1 MRARRYVRAIK
12 LVVNQAHCLLVSTHA
27 SWYQSLH
34 KPTTVIS
41 LLASSLMAAG
51 LLVLFMWVQLHGYTG
66 WPIEVGPEFYH
77 GNASKLTEVVADCGF
92 NFVEKPWP
100 DFYYFGQQRLLTGP
114 DGVSKEVDEVTLL
127 QASVSISSQQLHS
140 LHHGT

>member
-1 MRARRYVRAIK
+1 
-12 LVVNQAHCLLVSTHA
+12 
-27 SWYQSLH
+27 
-34 KPTTVIS
+34 
-41 LLASSLMAAG
+41 
-51 LLVLFMWVQLHGYTG
+51 VQLHGYTG

-114 DGVSKEVDEVTLL
+114 DGVSKEVDEVILL

-140 LHHGT
+140 LHHSS